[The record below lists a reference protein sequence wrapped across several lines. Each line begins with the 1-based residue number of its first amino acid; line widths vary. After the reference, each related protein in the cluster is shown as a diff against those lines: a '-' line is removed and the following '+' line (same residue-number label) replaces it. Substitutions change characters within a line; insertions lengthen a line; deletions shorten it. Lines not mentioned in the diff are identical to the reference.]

1 MYVLRPLFRI
11 KEIPILQ
18 GFFRSLSISGFFHI
32 MFSADLLGWE
42 RLVDSIS
49 VLPRNNQGGFKEG
62 KWFH

>member
-18 GFFRSLSISGFFHI
+18 VFSRSLCISRFLHI
-32 MFSADLLGWE
+32 MSSADLLGWE
-42 RLVDSIS
+42 TLVDSIS

-62 KWFH
+62 K